1 MTKFIVI
8 FIRNYLPDHSREDA
22 VYIVR
27 KGDKCLLPPIS
38 LPKISQAESRTWDKI
53 RTVPGKK
60 ILIFIE
66 HCDELVH
73 PDNWTY
79 FSTF

>member
-1 MTKFIVI
+1 MPF
-8 FIRNYLPDHSREDA
+8 A
-22 VYIVR
+22 
-27 KGDKCLLPPIS
+27 PIS